1 MQTIFWNY
9 CNWVWSWESIF
20 ITMFF
25 NVWFFSLLGPGDLC
39 WLFISEYKRQ
49 HSKQNNTHLLWTAL
63 AWVIIVN
70 INIKT
75 KTLINVLINLVEADT
90 SLNFYNFLPVL
101 TTDAKRRMRTSNAS
115 ASKKKHSDINIFHEE
130 NSLLKEIREP
140 MNNNSNLSVK
150 HEIALINGVATRI
163 ASARSIEENICIVV
177 IPGNPGGIG
186 FYDIFIST
194 IFQAGKGKYSV
205 YGVSHAGK
213 VNINL
218 EKNN

>member
-1 MQTIFWNY
+1 M
-9 CNWVWSWESIF
+9 S
-20 ITMFF
+20 
-25 NVWFFSLLGPGDLC
+25 DLTKFEV
-39 WLFISEYKRQ
+39 LFQPE
-49 HSKQNNTHLLWTAL
+49 TF
-63 AWVIIVN
+63 
-70 INIKT
+70 NIKA
-75 KTLINVLINLVEADT
+75 KRLINVLINLVEAET

-101 TTDAKRRMRTSNAS
+101 ATENGACVRQTLPLQKNRAIEIFFTSKIRRR
-115 ASKKKHSDINIFHEE
+115 KE
-130 NSLLKEIREP
+130 NRES
-140 MNNNSNLSVK
+140 MNNNSNLSVR

-213 VNINL
+213 VKINF
-218 EKNN
+218 EKITRRMKISRVEFFLLKRHKVLNRNASLNCCDLRCFFF